1 MSEVGEGTAPGGAVG
16 GGLRLAL
23 TTLTVAPV
31 RGPAHIDRPTA
42 GWAMRLAP
50 LVGLGLALVLAA
62 SLSAVDALTAGPAVL
77 ACTLAVALHA
87 LLTRG
92 LHLDGLADVAD
103 GLGSYG
109 SPARSREIMKQPEI
123 GALGL
128 SAVVLVLAVQV
139 AALLACVAAGR
150 GVTALVVAVV
160 TARIAVTAACTVGV
174 PAAAPDGLG
183 ALVAGTV
190 PRVVAPAWAVLVA
203 ILGTVLA
210 ATQDAPLWL
219 PAVAVL
225 LGLGAARLLRAHCV
239 RRLGG
244 VTGDVLGALVEV
256 TTAVVL
262 VVMALE
268 L

>member
-1 MSEVGEGTAPGGAVG
+1 MTEHAVA

-23 TTLTVAPV
+23 TTLTVARL
-31 RGPAHIDRPTA
+31 RGPEHLDRPTA

-50 LVGLGLALVLAA
+50 AVGLGLALVMAGV
-62 SLSAVDALTAGPAVL
+62 LSVVDELTTGPAVL
-77 ACTLAVALHA
+77 ACTLAVAVHA

-103 GLGSYG
+103 GLGSYS
-109 SPARSREIMKQPEI
+109 SPERARQIMKQPDV

-128 SAVVLVLAVQV
+128 AAVVLVLAVQA

-150 GVTALVVAVV
+150 GVTALLVAVV
-160 TARIAVTAACTVGV
+160 TARVAVTAACTVGV
-174 PAAAPDGLG
+174 PAASPEGLG
-183 ALVAGTV
+183 AMVAGTV
-190 PRVVAPAWAVLVA
+190 PRHVAPLWAVTVA
-203 ILGTVLA
+203 LGGGLLA
-210 ATQDAPLWL
+210 DADRAPFWL

-225 LGLGAARLLRAHCV
+225 LGLGTAWLLLRHAV
-239 RRLGG
+239 RRFGG
-244 VTGDVLGALVEV
+244 MSGDVLGALVET

-262 VVMALE
+262 VVLALD